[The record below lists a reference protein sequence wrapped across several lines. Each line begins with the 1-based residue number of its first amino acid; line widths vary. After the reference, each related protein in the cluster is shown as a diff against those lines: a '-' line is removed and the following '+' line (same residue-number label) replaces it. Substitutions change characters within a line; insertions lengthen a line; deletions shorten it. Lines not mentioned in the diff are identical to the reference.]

1 MPALK
6 DASARHRWLE
16 TFSEHKDALEVQL
29 MRILSRAGTE
39 PSASVVAVTDA
50 ELAFDIHKDGHRQF
64 FTANTFRDLN
74 TDTETTGIPG
84 AGGATTDR
92 FVASG
97 LAFTQKI
104 RNEHFAVSANGTPRL
119 YAYEG
124 PDPLPKRIMRAAAM
138 AARAAGLTDGPGAE
152 HDVQEGLDLLSN
164 RLYNIRDSAPE
175 YSQLQDLVSVRRG
188 ARGKYRLVEPTH
200 QLLLAEL
207 IFDIASSGGAS
218 RPGTSQ
224 GSDVSVPIDDR
235 DVAIGSE
242 PKTTEAPKT
251 SDVQVKEAA
260 PPAKRAAM
268 PFGSTTAFF
277 AERFASS
284 FPGVRSTAWYDDPG
298 EIATRLL
305 MLLKAPLS
313 FSDGIPIWWWRG
325 RNLQIERFERRGP
338 NEFIMNT
345 EELKITRIAA
355 VPGSTY
361 QRNFV
366 YVQTDAM
373 APTGLYPEWHARSAE
388 HIEQSGYH
396 YEEYGLFEG
405 NHLLKREEYDD
416 GYAMIDGNL
425 VKTSGR
431 SELRVRYITPYN
443 FLIAAQGSPINNP
456 QFDQEL
462 EQTLN
467 AALKGNAEEAVE
479 NILGRVNALPLRE
492 SRSV

>member
-1 MPALK
+1 
-6 DASARHRWLE
+6 
-16 TFSEHKDALEVQL
+16 
-29 MRILSRAGTE
+29 
-39 PSASVVAVTDA
+39 
-50 ELAFDIHKDGHRQF
+50 
-64 FTANTFRDLN
+64 
-74 TDTETTGIPG
+74 
-84 AGGATTDR
+84 
-92 FVASG
+92 
-97 LAFTQKI
+97 
-104 RNEHFAVSANGTPRL
+104 
-119 YAYEG
+119 
-124 PDPLPKRIMRAAAM
+124 
-138 AARAAGLTDGPGAE
+138 
-152 HDVQEGLDLLSN
+152 
-164 RLYNIRDSAPE
+164 
-175 YSQLQDLVSVRRG
+175 
-188 ARGKYRLVEPTH
+188 
-200 QLLLAEL
+200 
-207 IFDIASSGGAS
+207 
-218 RPGTSQ
+218 
-224 GSDVSVPIDDR
+224 
-235 DVAIGSE
+235 
-242 PKTTEAPKT
+242 
-251 SDVQVKEAA
+251 
-260 PPAKRAAM
+260 
-268 PFGSTTAFF
+268 
-277 AERFASS
+277 
-284 FPGVRSTAWYDDPG
+284 
-298 EIATRLL
+298 